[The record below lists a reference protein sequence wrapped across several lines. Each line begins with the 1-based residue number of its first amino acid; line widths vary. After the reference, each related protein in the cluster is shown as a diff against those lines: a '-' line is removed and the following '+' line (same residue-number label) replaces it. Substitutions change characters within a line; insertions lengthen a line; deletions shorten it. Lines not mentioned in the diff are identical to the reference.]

1 LSCTEKNAKNDLNVP
16 FLILLSILEKNMTFS
31 IRILAVALL
40 SLSAT
45 GVYAVSFDCQQASS
59 FVEKAICQNQTLS
72 KLDDE
77 LNTLY
82 VTLKEGSK
90 KPEILKKQQ
99 LKWLAKIR
107 NACQN
112 DTCLEN
118 AYQKRIEA
126 LNKMLDKREEA
137 E

>member
-1 LSCTEKNAKNDLNVP
+1 
-16 FLILLSILEKNMTFS
+16 MTFLT
-31 IRILAVALL
+31 RILTIALL

-45 GVYAVSFDCQQASS
+45 GAYAVSFDCQQATS

-72 KLDDE
+72 GLDDE
-77 LNTLY
+77 LDTLY

-112 DTCLEN
+112 DTCLEK
-118 AYQKRIEA
+118 AYQNRIA
-126 LNKMLDKREEA
+126 TLSKMLDKRNEA